1 MRIVSAFLILVLAG
15 ASALAQQ
22 MVPPP
27 PRPAPD
33 APPPAPAP
41 VAPAPAAPA
50 PAANGPSLDVTLK
63 FIQDKVNEQGKIVF
77 AESAMDSLTGAKA
90 DENASA
96 TQGRVMVKKP
106 AAPSPAFGVAKKGSF
121 ASVKGS
127 PEQFA
132 RTDVVTV
139 DPSGMLSIRET
150 GTNTG
155 AQRSAWAIAQ
165 GTGDWTKAWS
175 VYFKNAEKLEVLNS
189 TDYKHRMNP
198 VMTYQDDP
206 PYFELVVHMAAGKPV
221 IRHIQTV
228 SGNKHATITESNE
241 SVQEFAL
248 HFRDE
253 DTANRVAKAMI
264 HVIELCAGGSAPE
277 PF

>member
-63 FIQDKVNEQGKIVF
+63 FIQDKVNEQGKISF
-77 AESAMDSLTGAKA
+77 TESVMDSLTGEKA
-90 DENASA
+90 GENASA

-106 AAPSPAFGVAKKGSF
+106 AAPSPAFGVARRGSF
-121 ASVKGS
+121 ASVNGS

-175 VYFKNAEKLEVLNS
+175 VYFKNAEKLEVLSS

-221 IRHIQTV
+221 IRHIQKV
-228 SGNKHATITESNE
+228 SGNKRAMIMESNE